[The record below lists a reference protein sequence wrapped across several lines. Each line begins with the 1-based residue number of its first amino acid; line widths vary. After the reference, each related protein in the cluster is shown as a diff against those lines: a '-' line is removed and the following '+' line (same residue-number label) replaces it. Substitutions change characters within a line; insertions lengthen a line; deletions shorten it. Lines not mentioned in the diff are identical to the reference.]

1 MYVRDAIAAI
11 STPIGEAGLG
21 IIRVS
26 GDEAIEIVDRVFRGK
41 KQLKETGTYQARYGF
56 IVDYKSGERIDEVI
70 CLLMKGPK
78 SFTAEDVVEVGC
90 HGGIIP
96 LRRILNSLMDA
107 GARLSEPGEFSKR
120 AFLNG
125 RIDLAQA
132 EAIIQIITSK
142 TEKGM
147 DLAVQQLEGGLS
159 RKINDLRR
167 RLIRVLAHLEAAL
180 DFPEDEIEGF
190 SEIEMSEQ
198 LDYVSQEVEKLLR
211 TSQSGKIYR
220 EGIKTIIV
228 GRPNVGKSSLLN
240 ALLREQR
247 AIVTDIPGTTRDV
260 IEEMINLQGIP
271 LKLIDTAGIRETE
284 DLVERMGVERSKE
297 FLNQA
302 DLVLLVL
309 DVSTKLTPEDLQ
321 IIGLLKNKKV
331 IVVVN
336 KMDLGVKVDQGE
348 LESVLPDQ
356 RFVQTS
362 MLEEQG
368 LDDLQQAILDKVFGG
383 EVAASDDMMITNLRH
398 QRALEDTIQS
408 ITKAKESFEGAIP
421 YDFVTIDVKGAL
433 EHLGRVTGETLS
445 EDIIDQIFSEFCLG
459 K

>member
-1 MYVRDAIAAI
+1 MYVRDTIAAI

-21 IIRVS
+21 VIRVS
-26 GDEAIEIVDRVFRGK
+26 GDEAVEIVDRVFRGK
-41 KQLKETGTYQARYGF
+41 KKLNETGTYQARYGY
-56 IVDYKSGERIDEVI
+56 IVDYKSEDRIDEVI

-159 RKINDLRR
+159 RKIDDLRR

-190 SEIEMSEQ
+190 SEKEMGEQ
-198 LDYVSQEVEKLLR
+198 LDHVSQEVDKLLKS
-211 TSQSGKIYR
+211 SQSGKIYR

-260 IEEMINLQGIP
+260 IEEMINLQGVP

-284 DLVERMGVERSKE
+284 DIVERMGVERSKE

-309 DVSTKLTPEDLQ
+309 DVSTKLTPEDLR
-321 IIGLLKNKKV
+321 IVELLKNKKV

-336 KMDLGVKVDQGE
+336 KMDLGVEVDRKE
-348 LESVLPDQ
+348 LELLLPDQ
-356 RFVQTS
+356 KFVQTS
-362 MLEEQG
+362 MIEEQG
-368 LDDLQQAILDKVFGG
+368 LDELQQAILDKVFGG
-383 EVAASDDMMITNLRH
+383 EVAASDDTIITNLRH
-398 QRALEDTIQS
+398 QRALQDTMQS
-408 ITKAKESFEGAIP
+408 LAKAKESFEEAIP